1 MNMKEL
7 VELRLLLR
15 KFRGE
20 FVSEEER
27 CGEEMFVGVKL
38 VEWEEMWKKV
48 VDGVEYRIDIEEV
61 EGGV

>member
-27 CGEEMFVGVKL
+27 SGEEMFVGVKL
-38 VEWEEMWKKV
+38 VEWEKMWEKV
-48 VDGVEYRIDIEEV
+48 VDGVEYRISEEEE

>member
-20 FVSEEER
+20 FVSEEE
-27 CGEEMFVGVKL
+27 
-38 VEWEEMWKKV
+38 MWKKV